1 MFNQKQIEEFYRGAP
16 SGQAAA
22 TTMRNLERNTR
33 FKEALD
39 SEMGKLLFEDL
50 IILLDEKFNLIVEGK
65 ETEQDKAIFKA
76 CQTIGERWNKRV
88 KGYIGN
94 CNTVN
99 KVINKK

>member
-1 MFNQKQIEEFYRGAP
+1 MFKQSEIEDFYRGAP
-16 SGQAAA
+16 TKQAAA

-65 ETEQDKAIFKA
+65 ESEQDKAIFKA
-76 CQTIGERWNKRV
+76 CQVIGERWNKRI

-94 CNTVN
+94 CNTVSN
-99 KVINKK
+99 VINK